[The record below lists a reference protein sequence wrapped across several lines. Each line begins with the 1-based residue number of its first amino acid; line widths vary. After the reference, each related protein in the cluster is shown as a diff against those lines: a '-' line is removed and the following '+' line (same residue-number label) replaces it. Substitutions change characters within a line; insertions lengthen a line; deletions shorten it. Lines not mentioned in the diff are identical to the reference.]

1 MFKHTFNVQVL
12 IVYTTILLNCQLFP
26 FVVEP
31 TLSFSTVDEVVEED
45 EARAEVCLMLNIPLD
60 TPLDVSVTSATGSG

>member
-1 MFKHTFNVQVL
+1 M
-12 IVYTTILLNCQLFP
+12 LLNCQLFP

-45 EARAEVCLMLNIPLD
+45 EARAQVCLMLNIPLD